1 MNSKNIPAPSQAN
14 IIRKNRKGS
23 GANNIEGLAV
33 RQQAVIALDKVLK
46 GEVFEP
52 FNANEIANNR
62 DRALANRLV
71 TMSLR
76 RHGHLDQIIKS
87 LLDRGV
93 PKRSGL
99 FEATL
104 RSGLAQLLF
113 LPEMGEHS
121 AIHLAVE
128 IVRRDRRASRY
139 DKLLNG
145 VLRQAQRESQQWS
158 SLKNHLLFPS
168 WIAQS
173 WAKNYGEQALEKF
186 GDALLQGAPLDLTLK
201 ENNLDVVEQL
211 GAKATMFDSVRIFS
225 REKPVHKLPLYDEG
239 EWWVQDVAATI
250 AARLFTFE
258 GDAKNYNPKVLDMCA
273 APGGKTAQLVKAGYD
288 VTALDNSPKRL
299 QRLRENFKRL
309 KYPIKTLEDDAN
321 DISIDQ
327 KFDGILIDAPCTA
340 SGVFR
345 RHPEVLWQRGK
356 EEIADRVALQ
366 QKFIGSAVK
375 SLLTGGQLIYCV
387 CSLHEDEGENQVNW
401 VSKNFPQL
409 QLLPIIEQ
417 ELGGLEGAITHQGC
431 IRAHAGLSFNN
442 QIEGAMDGFFIAR
455 WRLD

>member
-1 MNSKNIPAPSQAN
+1 MNSKKSLINEKPN
-14 IIRKNRKGS
+14 KS
-23 GANNIEGLAV
+23 GRDDIAGLGV
-33 RQQAVIALDKVLK
+33 RQQAALALSKVLK

-52 FNANEIANNR
+52 FSANEIANSR

-93 PKRSGL
+93 PKRSGV
-99 FEATL
+99 FEAAL
-104 RSGLAQLLF
+104 RIGLTQLLF
-113 LPEMGEHS
+113 LPDIAEHS

-128 IVRRDRRASRY
+128 TIRQDRRASRF

-145 VLRQAQRESQQWS
+145 VLRQAQRESQQWL
-158 SLKNHLLFPS
+158 SLENHLLFPS

-173 WAKNYGEQALEKF
+173 WAKNYGDEALEKF
-186 GDALLQGAPLDLTLK
+186 GEALLQGAPLDLTLK
-201 ENNLDVVEQL
+201 EKTPDIMEQL
-211 GAKATMFDSVRIFS
+211 GATETIFDSVRVFS

-258 GDAKNYNPKVLDMCA
+258 GGAKNYNPKVLDMCA
-273 APGGKTAQLVKAGYD
+273 APGGKTAQLAKTGYE

-309 KYPIKTLEDDAN
+309 KYLIETLEADAN
-321 DISIDQ
+321 DFSTDQ

-366 QKFIGSAVK
+366 QKLISSAVK
-375 SLLTGGQLIYCV
+375 SLVDGGQLIYCV
-387 CSLHEDEGENQVNW
+387 CSLHEDEGESQVNW

-409 QLLPIIEQ
+409 QLLPITEQ
-417 ELGGLEGAITHQGC
+417 ELDGLEGAITHQGYV
-431 IRAHAGLSFNN
+431 RTHAGLSFSN

>member
-1 MNSKNIPAPSQAN
+1 MKKSNKS
-14 IIRKNRKGS
+14 GS
-23 GANNIEGLAV
+23 DNIEGLAV
-33 RQQAVIALDKVLK
+33 RQQAAIALDKVLK
-46 GEVFEP
+46 GKVFEP
-52 FNANEIANNR
+52 FNANDFADSR

-87 LLDRGV
+87 LLERGV

-104 RSGLAQLLF
+104 RSGLTQLLF
-113 LPEMGEHS
+113 LSDIAEHS

-128 IVRRDRRASRY
+128 IARRDRRASRY

-145 VLRQAQRESQQWS
+145 VLRQAQRENQQWN
-158 SLKNHLLFPS
+158 SLKNHLLFPL

-173 WAKNYGEQALEKF
+173 WAKNYGDEALEKF
-186 GDALLQGAPLDLTLK
+186 GEALLQGAPLDLTLK
-201 ENNLDVVEQL
+201 EKTPDIIEQL
-211 GAKATMFDSVRIFS
+211 GAKATMFDSVRVFS
-225 REKPVHKLPLYDEG
+225 RENPVHKLPCYEEG

-250 AARLFTFE
+250 AARLFTID
-258 GDAKNYNPKVLDMCA
+258 GVDKNHIFRVLDMCA
-273 APGGKTAQLVKAGYD
+273 APGGKTAQLVKAGYE

-299 QRLRENFKRL
+299 QRLKENFERL
-309 KYPIKTLEDDAN
+309 KYPTKTLEVDAVN
-321 DISIDQ
+321 FSTDQ
-327 KFDGILIDAPCTA
+327 KFDGILIDAPCSA

-356 EEIADRVALQ
+356 EEIVDRVALQ
-366 QKFIGSAVK
+366 QKLISSAVK
-375 SLLTGGQLIYCV
+375 SLIDGGQLIYCV
-387 CSLHEDEGENQVNW
+387 CSLHEEEGESQVNW

-409 QLLPIIEQ
+409 QLLPISNQ
-417 ELGGLEGAITHQGC
+417 ELDGLEGAINHQGC
-431 IRAHAGLSFNN
+431 VRTHAGLSFSN
-442 QIEGAMDGFFIAR
+442 QTEGGMDGFFIAR